1 MQASY
6 IFDGVTHT
14 DFSDE
19 YMTALGMDDEQKEFT
34 LALRES
40 LRNQECE
47 KIRAER
53 DDRLLKARGW
63 LDRHRDE
70 ADLGIEHTLG
80 ATEQGLLVYIQA
92 LRDVPQQD
100 GFPYTFEWPTL
111 NS

>member
-19 YMTALGMDDEQKEFT
+19 YMTVLGMDDEQKEFT

-40 LRNQECE
+40 LIKQECE
-47 KIRAER
+47 KVRAER

-70 ADLGIEHTLG
+70 TALGIEHALD
-80 ATEQGLLVYIQA
+80 ATEQELLIYIQA
-92 LRDVPQQD
+92 LRDVPQQE
-100 GFPYTFEWPTL
+100 GFPYHVEWPAL
-111 NS
+111 K